1 MEKNNYEEVVLN
13 LYNKYSKKIVD
24 SLINKGIL
32 FEFDYGFGST
42 VIENGY
48 TILQTLLNNDSY
60 DVELN
65 IGCFYYKENPGE
77 NLYYIFNNEIYD
89 YNSARKIAKERFD
102 KNNLIK

>member
-1 MEKNNYEEVVLN
+1 MEKNNYEEIVLN

-48 TILQTLLNNDSY
+48 TILQT
-60 DVELN
+60 LN